1 GLSGQVAA
9 SAASAEFGLL
19 GGGQFLLAD
28 PGCWHAQFLL
38 FGFLS
43 PFGLGY
49 VGLAQGPFQLGWV
62 DTDLVQD
69 GLGTGDQVLGPGGGL
84 SAQGPQPVNGALHA
98 LFSVIAFDVLGQTGL
113 SLARLQRVGDGL
125 LVDLDAPVLSGP
137 VQGEPVHGQALVVD
151 VTDQFDDRAPLR
163 GPVLRVDDHRIVAV
177 ELVGF
182 GQHAAEQAGLALVAF
197 GLPVG

>member
-49 VGLAQGPFQLGWV
+49 VGLAQGPVELGWV

-69 GLGTGDQVLGPGGGL
+69 GLGAGDQVLGPGGGL
-84 SAQGPQPVNGALHA
+84 SAQGPQPVTGALPA
-98 LFSVIAFDVLGQTGL
+98 LCVVLALGVLGRPGP
-113 SLARLQRVGDGL
+113 SLAR
-125 LVDLDAPVLSGP
+125 
-137 VQGEPVHGQALVVD
+137 
-151 VTDQFDDRAPLR
+151 
-163 GPVLRVDDHRIVAV
+163 
-177 ELVGF
+177 
-182 GQHAAEQAGLALVAF
+182 
-197 GLPVG
+197 